1 MSQKSDGW
9 VHTQK
14 EVATS
19 TAQVVGY
26 AADTNRDDD
35 DNSGDADDQD
45 DDGAAEIDGDDE
57 GCCYLF
63 GHNDT

>member
-35 DNSGDADDQD
+35 DNSD
-45 DDGAAEIDGDDE
+45 DDGGDDDHDDDE

>member
-1 MSQKSDGW
+1 MCPYAEKVG
-9 VHTQK
+9 
-14 EVATS
+14 TS

-35 DNSGDADDQD
+35 NSDDADDHD